1 MKKNYKPFNRLVAT
15 SLFATLCLSTF
26 AAQFPVTNTNDVG
39 AGSLSAAIGLANGSS
54 GTDTIT
60 FALTEGSSMTIS
72 LATSLPDIN
81 ESVFI
86 DGYSQPGAAVGTIAG
101 RTIRINING
110 AGIVLG
116 NLHIFTIKATDVT
129 IAGLAI
135 YGAPSGGNG
144 ILIDN
149 GATAT
154 IWGNYIGTDS
164 SGLATG
170 LGNSQGGI
178 VSNTFNGSPNSG
190 SIIGVSGGDANDVNE
205 GNLISCNGQDG
216 IFLWFTSSC
225 IIAGNI
231 IGFDKNGVGTGF
243 GNGRNGILLTVSSN
257 DNMIGTNGDSQ
268 SDNLEGNRIGNNNG
282 RGIFLASVSNSNII
296 AGNIIGL
303 NAANAAAGN
312 LGVDGIGIEIYPGS
326 GNRIGTNGDGTS
338 DAFERNTICANASDG
353 IRITG
358 GTFFGF
364 ASNSDGNTIAGNAIG
379 TNGAG
384 TLVMG
389 NAGNGILIQTDL
401 TNFNANDNII
411 GTNEDGNG
419 DDVEGNLI
427 ANNLSGIVIATPAGA
442 STHVGNRIGRNSIY
456 DNTQLGIDLGN
467 NGITANDNGDGDSG
481 PNELYNFP
489 IIKKSNVQGGSLVIT
504 GIAPAGAFIEFYI
517 ADANG
522 TEGKTYLFS
531 AVEGSAFDDSSGT
544 DSYTDVTYGTF
555 TDQKYGFTI
564 PTGFLLSPV
573 TAGTVIIAVAINTE
587 TAAGNTSEFGPSFI
601 STLPVRLLQFN
612 GRVDNGIVYLN
623 WSTSQEINNSHFDV
637 ERSSNGV
644 SFEKIGT
651 VSARGGISNAYS
663 FNDTKAGTVNFYRLK
678 QVDKNGASTYS
689 KTVLIRGDFDKIVA
703 KVSPN
708 PFSGSVNVSFQ
719 SVKAET
725 VSVRLYNQTGQLVKQ
740 QSTKINT
747 GINTVNLGDLNSL
760 PAGNYTLELRG
771 ATINFKQQVVKQ

>member
-1 MKKNYKPFNRLVAT
+1 MKKNYKPINRLVAT
-15 SLFATLCLSTF
+15 SLFFALSLTSF

-39 AGSLSAAIGLANGSS
+39 AGSLADAINQANASP

-60 FALTEGSSMTIS
+60 FALTEGASMTIS
-72 LATSLPDIN
+72 LVNGLPAIT
-81 ESVFI
+81 EPVFI
-86 DGYSQPGAAVGTIAG
+86 DGYSQPGSAAGTIAA
-101 RTIRINING
+101 RTIRVNVNG
-110 AGIVLG
+110 AGIAVG
-116 NLHIFTIKATDVT
+116 NPDVFTVNSPNVV

-135 YGAPSGGNG
+135 YGAPGAGNG
-144 ILIDN
+144 IRINN
-149 GATAT
+149 GATAV

-170 LGNSQGGI
+170 LGNAQSGI
-178 VSNTFNGSPNSG
+178 VSNTFNGAPNSG
-190 SIIGVSGGDANDVNE
+190 LTIGVSGGDINDVNE

-216 IFLWFTSSC
+216 IFFWFTSNST
-225 IIAGNI
+225 IAGNI

-243 GNGRNGILLTVSSN
+243 GNGRNGILATISAN
-257 DNMIGTNGDSQ
+257 NNTIGTNGDGQ

-282 RGIFLASVSNSNII
+282 RGIFLASVSDANVI

-312 LGVDGIGIEIYPGS
+312 IGVDGIGIEINPGS
-326 GNRIGTNGDGTS
+326 GNRIGTNGDLTS

-358 GTFFGF
+358 GDFFGF
-364 ASNSDGNTIAGNAIG
+364 TSNSDGNTIAGNAIG

-389 NAGNGILIQTDL
+389 NLGNGILIQSNNSFTV
-401 TNFNANDNII
+401 NDNII
-411 GTNEDGNG
+411 GSNEDGFG
-419 DDVEGNLI
+419 DDIEGNLI
-427 ANNLSGIVIATPAGA
+427 ANNLRGIVIATPTLA
-442 STHVGNRIGRNSIY
+442 STHVGNRISRNSIY

-467 NGITANDNGDGDSG
+467 DGISANDNGDGDSG

-489 IIKKSNVQGGSLVIT
+489 VISKSNVQGGNLVIS
-504 GIAPAGAFIEFYI
+504 GISRPGAYIEFYI

-522 TEGKTYLFS
+522 SEGETFLFS
-531 AVEGSAFDDSSGT
+531 AQEGGGIDDSTGT
-544 DSYTDVTYGTF
+544 DSYSDVTYGTF
-555 TDQKYGFTI
+555 TDQKYGF
-564 PTGFLLSPV
+564 SVPV
-573 TAGTVIIAVAINTE
+573 GSLPAPVAAGTVIIAIATNTQ
-587 TAAGNTSEFGPSFI
+587 TGAGNTSEFGPSFI

-623 WSTSQEINNSHFDV
+623 WNTSQEINNSHFDV
-637 ERSSNGV
+637 ERSSNGT

-651 VSARGGISNAYS
+651 VAARGGISNAYS

-678 QVDKNGASTYS
+678 QVDKNGTSSYS
-689 KTVLIRGDFDKIVA
+689 KTVLIRGDLDKIGA

-708 PFSGSVNVSFQ
+708 PFRGSVNVSFQ
-719 SVKAET
+719 SNKEET
-725 VSVRLYNQTGQLVKQ
+725 ITIRLFSQTGQLVKQ

-747 GINTVNLGDLNSL
+747 GINTVNLGDLNNL

-771 ATINFKQQVVKQ
+771 ETINFKQQVVKQ

>member
-1 MKKNYKPFNRLVAT
+1 MKKNYKPFNRLVIT
-15 SLFATLCLSTF
+15 SLFSALCLSSF

-39 AGSLSAAIGLANGSS
+39 AGSLSDAITQANATL

-60 FALTEGSSMTIS
+60 FALTEGASMTIA
-72 LATSLPDIN
+72 LATKLPAIT

-86 DGYSQPGAAVGTIAG
+86 DGYSQPGAAIGTIAS
-101 RTIRINING
+101 RTIRVNING
-110 AGIVLG
+110 AGIPGANPDV
-116 NLHIFTIKATDVT
+116 FTVNATGVI

-135 YGAPSGGNG
+135 YDAPAGGNG
-144 ILIDN
+144 IRIEN
-149 GATAT
+149 GATAV

-164 SGLATG
+164 TGLSTG
-170 LGNSQGGI
+170 LGNTQSGI
-178 VSNTFNGSPNSG
+178 VSNTFNGAPSSG
-190 SIIGVSGGDANDVNE
+190 LTIGVSGGDANDVNE
-205 GNLISCNGQDG
+205 GNLISCNGEDG
-216 IFLWFTSSC
+216 IFFWYTSNST
-225 IIAGNI
+225 IAGNI
-231 IGFDKNGVGTGF
+231 IGFDKNGAGSGF
-243 GNGRNGILLTVSSN
+243 GNGRNGILVTIFGNSN
-257 DNMIGTNGDSQ
+257 TIGTNGDGL

-282 RGIFLASVSNSNII
+282 RGIFLASTSNSCII

-303 NAANAAAGN
+303 NSANAAAGN
-312 LGVDGIGIEIYPGS
+312 LGVDGIGIEINPGS
-326 GNRIGTNGDGTS
+326 GNRIGTNGDGVS

-358 GTFFGF
+358 GDFFSF
-364 ASNSDGNTIAGNAIG
+364 ASNSDGNIISGNSIG

-389 NAGNGILIQTDL
+389 NAGNGILIQSN
-401 TNFNANDNII
+401 TNLNANDNII
-411 GTNEDGNG
+411 GSDDDGSLG
-419 DDVEGNLI
+419 DDIEGNLI
-427 ANNLSGIVIATPAGA
+427 ANNLRGIVIATPTGA
-442 STHVGNRIGRNSIY
+442 STHVGNRIARNSIY
-456 DNTQLGIDLGN
+456 DNTQLGIDHSN
-467 NGITANDNGDGDSG
+467 DGITANDNGDADTG
-481 PNELYNFP
+481 PNTLYNFP
-489 IIKKSNVQGGSLVIT
+489 VITKSNVQGGNLVIS
-504 GIAPAGAFIEFYI
+504 GIARAGAHIQFYI

-522 TEGKTYLFS
+522 SEGRTFLFT
-531 AVEGSAFDDSSGT
+531 AQEGGGIDDSTGT

-555 TDQKYGFTI
+555 TDEKYGFTV
-564 PTGFLLSPV
+564 PAGSLPAPV
-573 TAGTVIIAVAINTE
+573 TAGTIIIAIATNT
-587 TAAGNTSEFGPSFI
+587 ASFSGNTSEFGPSFI

-623 WSTSQEINNSHFDV
+623 WTTSQEINNSHFDV
-637 ERSSNGV
+637 ERSSNGT

-651 VSARGGISNAYS
+651 VAARGGITNAYS

-689 KTVLIRGDFDKIVA
+689 KTVLIRGDLDKIVA

-725 VSVRLYNQTGQLVKQ
+725 VSIRLYNQTGQLVKQ

-771 ATINFKQQVVKQ
+771 ETINFKQQVVKQ